1 MAPTSLLST
10 ALVALAL
17 VQIWRIVQRLFF
29 HPLASVPG
37 PKLAAA
43 STLYEFYW
51 NAICGGKLFK
61 RLDEMHEKYGPIV
74 RLGPNEVH
82 ISDPSYWDVLYNST
96 NKLDKSAPFYCF
108 DGGTNVTGVTTVK
121 HEVHRKRRGAISKF
135 LSAAN
140 VSRLEPRT
148 HVHLKKML
156 DRFAELGRAGEPCDC
171 FNAFRS
177 LTMDIVSTLC
187 EPNPRHNLDEPDF
200 AAAMHRTIRTSARTM
215 DIQKFIPIMQ
225 IMDLVPLSVWQYLE
239 PEVAK
244 LMEKRGVL
252 RETAKNVLAEGGQP
266 DSREPTVLDAI
277 ASSDLLP
284 PEDKTAGRMAYE
296 AEMVL
301 GAGTETTSNTLGNLV
316 FHVLSNPAV
325 HSRLK
330 HELQSCSAAPPD
342 QLVDFRTLDKLP
354 YLTAVIQETLRIASP
369 VSGRLPRVNPTS
381 PMTYTTPGAE
391 PKTYTFPPGTIMSMS
406 PRDLHG
412 NAAIFPDPEK
422 FVPERWLPA
431 TDPACAVT
439 DDPERRRAMD
449 RYWVPFSRGSRNCIG
464 LELAK
469 QELGL
474 VAGNLFRRFGDRVE
488 LFETTARDVRV
499 DHDWFAPY
507 GPADSKGVRIKIK
520 C

>member
-17 VQIWRIVQRLFF
+17 VQIWRIIQRLFF

-51 NAICGGKLFK
+51 NAIRGGKLFK
-61 RLDEMHEKYGPIV
+61 RLDEMHEKYGMRP
-74 RLGPNEVH
+74 L
-82 ISDPSYWDVLYNST
+82 T

-239 PEVAK
+239 PEVSK
-244 LMEKRGVL
+244 LMEKRG
-252 RETAKNVLAEGGQP
+252 
-266 DSREPTVLDAI
+266 
-277 ASSDLLP
+277 
-284 PEDKTAGRMAYE
+284 
-296 AEMVL
+296 VL

-330 HELQSCSAAPPD
+330 HELRSCSAAPPD

-354 YLTAVIQETLRIASP
+354 YLTVVIQETLRIASP
-369 VSGRLPRVNPTS
+369 VSGRLPRVNPSS
-381 PMTYTTPGAE
+381 PMTYTTPGGE

-412 NAAIFPDPEK
+412 NAAIFPEPEK

-439 DDPERRRAMD
+439 DPERRRAMD

>member
-108 DGGTNVTGVTTVK
+108 DGSANITGVELMDAVTTVK

-266 DSREPTVLDAI
+266 DSREPTVLDA
-277 ASSDLLP
+277 
-284 PEDKTAGRMAYE
+284 
-296 AEMVL
+296 VL

-316 FHVLSNPAV
+316 FHVLSNPAI
-325 HSRLK
+325 HARLQD
-330 HELQSCSAAPPD
+330 ELHSCSAAPPD
-342 QLVDFRTLDKLP
+342 DLVDFRTLDRLP

-381 PMTYTTPGAE
+381 PMTYTTTPAA
-391 PKTYTFPPGTIMSMS
+391 KTYTFPPGTIMSMS

-412 NAAIFPDPEK
+412 NAAIFPSPEK
-422 FVPERWLPA
+422 FVPERWLSSPA
-431 TDPACAVT
+431 STDNV
-439 DDPERRRAMD
+439 DPEGRRRAMD

-507 GPADSKGVRIKIK
+507 GPADSKGVRVKIK